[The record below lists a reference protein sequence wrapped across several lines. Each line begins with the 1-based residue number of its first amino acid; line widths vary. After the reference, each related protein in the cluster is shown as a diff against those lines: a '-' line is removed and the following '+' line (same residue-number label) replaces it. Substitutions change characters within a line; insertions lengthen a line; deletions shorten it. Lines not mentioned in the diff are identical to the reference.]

1 MKRKLLTRPY
11 MLLALLALALVV
23 AACGQAEPPAQPT
36 AAPKTA
42 APTAAPAAPTAAP
55 KTAAP
60 TAAPAA
66 ATPATKAPAA
76 ATPAT
81 KAPAAATP
89 ATKAPAAAATPAVAL
104 KAPPAA
110 TPNLAQDFRMS
121 MATGGTAGTYYPF
134 GGAIA
139 SLWSNNIPRVSVNVE
154 TSGASVENMRLL
166 ESRQI
171 DLAITQNDIADYA
184 YNATEMFQGK
194 NRIESVR
201 AIASLYPELVQWTVT
216 PDIRTAQDLRG
227 KRFVVGPAASG
238 SEANTRQ
245 IFDALGMSY
254 QDLGSVLYL
263 SIAESAAA
271 FKDRQVSG
279 WATTGGVPNPGITD
293 VATTREIN
301 MISFDD
307 EATRRIVEKYPFFV
321 QATVPAGAYQ
331 HITSPVN
338 TVAVQAS
345 MVTRADLSE
354 DVVYWLTRTL
364 LEMQPQLAQAH
375 AKGRELSK
383 EAAAMGQSIPFHP
396 GAERY
401 YREIGV
407 MR

>member
-1 MKRKLLTRPY
+1 
-11 MLLALLALALVV
+11 
-23 AACGQAEPPAQPT
+23 
-36 AAPKTA
+36 
-42 APTAAPAAPTAAP
+42 
-55 KTAAP
+55 
-60 TAAPAA
+60 
-66 ATPATKAPAA
+66 
-76 ATPAT
+76 
-81 KAPAAATP
+81 
-89 ATKAPAAAATPAVAL
+89 
-104 KAPPAA
+104 
-110 TPNLAQDFRMS
+110 

-166 ESRQI
+166 DSRQI

-201 AIASLYPELVQWTVT
+201 AIASLYPELVQWVVT

-245 IFDALGMSY
+245 IFEALGMSY

-293 VATTREIN
+293 VATLREIN

-307 EATRRIVEKYPFFV
+307 EARRRIVERYPFFV
-321 QATVPAGAYQ
+321 EATVPAGAYQ
-331 HITSPVN
+331 HVTSPVN

-345 MVTRADLSE
+345 LVTRADMDE
-354 DVVYWLTRTL
+354 EVVYWLTRTL
-364 LEMQPQLAQAH
+364 LERQPELAQAH
-375 AKGRELSK
+375 AKGRDLSK
-383 EAAAMGQSIPFHP
+383 ETAARGQSIPFHP

-407 MR
+407 MP

>member
-1 MKRKLLTRPY
+1 
-11 MLLALLALALVV
+11 
-23 AACGQAEPPAQPT
+23 
-36 AAPKTA
+36 
-42 APTAAPAAPTAAP
+42 
-55 KTAAP
+55 
-60 TAAPAA
+60 
-66 ATPATKAPAA
+66 
-76 ATPAT
+76 
-81 KAPAAATP
+81 
-89 ATKAPAAAATPAVAL
+89 
-104 KAPPAA
+104 
-110 TPNLAQDFRMS
+110 MS

-139 SLWSNNIPRVSVNVE
+139 SLWSNNIPGVDVNVE

-166 ESRQI
+166 ESGQI
-171 DLAITQNDIADYA
+171 ELAIVQNDIADYA

-194 NRIESVR
+194 NRIEGVR

-216 PDIRTAQDLRG
+216 PDIQSAEDLRG

-245 IFDALGMSY
+245 IFEALGMTY
-254 QDLGSVLYL
+254 QELGSALYL

-293 VATTREIN
+293 VATLREIN
-301 MISFDD
+301 IISFDD
-307 EATRRIVEKYPFFV
+307 EARRRILEKYQFFV
-321 QATVPAGAYQ
+321 EATIPAGAYQ

-345 MVTRADLSE
+345 LITTADMDD
-354 DVVYWLTRTL
+354 DVAYWLAKTL
-364 LEMQPQLAQAH
+364 IEKQPELAQAH
-375 AKGRELSK
+375 AKGRELSA
-383 EAAAMGQSIPFHP
+383 ESAVQGQSVPFHP

-407 MR
+407 MP